1 MESSKS
7 DYQVVADFQKKR
19 TRQILALAP
28 VVLAFVGL
36 VSVEGKSGGIL
47 GLSPGVTLGV
57 SFMLI
62 IGVLIFSLLNWRCPS
77 CNGYL
82 GKAFNPKFCTKCGVQ
97 LR

>member
-7 DYQVVADFQKKR
+7 NDEIIADFQKKR
-19 TRQILALAP
+19 MRQILALVP
-28 VVLAFVGL
+28 VVLAFIGL
-36 VSVEGKSGGIL
+36 ISVEGKSGGL
-47 GLSPGVTLGV
+47 FGLSPTLTMGI

-77 CNGYL
+77 CNRYL
-82 GKAFNPKFCTKCGVQ
+82 GKAFNPKFCSKCGVQ